1 MAENQ
6 IEVEKDFVVTYNC
19 HTDEYTIKDS
29 TGSPKVVKGWQVY
42 AHGYTAV
49 AREEIS
55 KNKRSISKNKRTNK
69 VKWGLRKSTNDEDY
83 DDYYKERRSPQ
94 TIRWAVKISG
104 GKSSEVF
111 VFVNSVSFYPAQ
123 VKWNVVIPKKD
134 LTMQLSPCIINKIQ
148 LEQGFGD
155 FSGMGILSPDFI
167 KRLTIVKT

>member
-1 MAENQ
+1 MAEYQ

-42 AHGYTAV
+42 AHGYTTV
-49 AREEIS
+49 AREKIS
-55 KNKRSISKNKRTNK
+55 ENKRTNK

-111 VFVNSVSFYPAQ
+111 VFVNSVSFYAAQ

-148 LEQGFGD
+148 LKQGFGD
-155 FSGMGILSPDFI
+155 FSGMGILSADFI